1 MKRNRPSLG
10 ADFSNHVFRIL
21 VFISAATVVLSLVG
35 IIFFIV
41 RESLPAMQNLGFS
54 LFESDWYPT
63 HWDASYGI
71 GIMLVNTIFIA
82 AFAGGL
88 VWIVGMVIA
97 LYLKEYARP
106 KEREGIIRIIEYLTG
121 IPSVV
126 FGFFGIV
133 IMAQWLLNAG
143 AWTGLNFLNASIM
156 LFLLTLPIMVSLTYQ
171 SLESVPVEIRE
182 GAIAMGSKPLGVMAM
197 SIRVAFPGILNAAII
212 SFNRIVGETMIV
224 LMVSGGS
231 NLVPQSFFDPFR
243 PLTVALGSEMG
254 EVELRS
260 LHYSTLFLI
269 GFVLL
274 VFSFGLTQLSA
285 EIAKRGERWLKR

>member
-1 MKRNRPSLG
+1 MKRSRPLYG
-10 ADFSNHVFRIL
+10 AVISDQIFRIF
-21 VFISAATVVLSLVG
+21 VFTSAATVVLSLIG
-35 IIFFIV
+35 IIFLIV
-41 RESLPAMQNLGFS
+41 RESLPAIENLGFS
-54 LFESDWYPT
+54 LFGSDWYPT
-63 HWDASYGI
+63 HWNASYGI
-71 GIMLVNTIFIA
+71 RVMLINTVLIA
-82 AFAGGL
+82 VFAGGL
-88 VWIVGMVIA
+88 VWAIGLVIA

-143 AWTGLNFLNASIM
+143 AWTGLNFLNASVM

-171 SLESVPVEIRE
+171 SLDSVPVEIRE

-197 SIRVAFPGILNAAII
+197 SIRAAFPGILNAAII

-231 NLVPQSFFDPFR
+231 NLIPQSLFDPFR

-260 LHYSTLFLI
+260 LHYSTLFFI

-274 VFSFGLTQLSA
+274 IFSFGLTQLSS